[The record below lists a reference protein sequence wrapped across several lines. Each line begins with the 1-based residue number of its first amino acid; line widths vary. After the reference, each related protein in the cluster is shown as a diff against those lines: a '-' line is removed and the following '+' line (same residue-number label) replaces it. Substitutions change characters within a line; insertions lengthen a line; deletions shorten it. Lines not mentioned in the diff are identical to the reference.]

1 MKTLM
6 MIFLLSAP
14 FGWCRAQSDEAQQ
27 LLLNYEKLIQL
38 KNILTDMQKGYE
50 IVSTG
55 YNAVRD
61 ISQGNFSLH
70 DSFLAGLTAVSPAVK
85 NYRHVADI
93 VQIQKSILK
102 EYKSALSQFKVS
114 DLLNEGEVEYLERVY
129 GNLFKKSLENLNE
142 LLTVITA
149 SSLSMSD
156 DERLQAIDR
165 IHADAEDKLL
175 FLRSFNTRTRVL
187 VLQRGREQRNSEAIR
202 KLYQLDQ

>member
-1 MKTLM
+1 MKTLI
-6 MIFLLSAP
+6 MILLLSVS

-102 EYKSALSQFKVS
+102 EYKSALNQFKVS
-114 DLLNEGEVEYLERVY
+114 DLFTEGETEYLERVY

-187 VLQRGREQRNSEAIR
+187 VLQRGKEQRNSEAIR